1 MMHSRDRLL
10 VISPHLDDAVLSCG
24 LLLSA
29 NPSAV
34 VCTVFTAPPRE
45 NMSTEWDRKSGF
57 KDAFEA
63 MQARQREDAAALE
76 MLGAQPVH
84 LPFCDAQYEQTPLL
98 DELAEALRDTVQVHR
113 PDKVIVPLGLFHSDH
128 TLVSDACLQLVTQM
142 RDTEFHA
149 YEDVPYRQMDQAVPQ
164 RIEELTKR
172 GYLLSPAK
180 DLPATVSQSVSHEQ
194 MKREAISAYTSQLR
208 AFGPG
213 AETTLYS
220 TEKYWQLT
228 KRQAE
233 TQAA

>member
-1 MMHSRDRLL
+1 MMQSRARLL

-29 NPSAV
+29 NPSAI

-45 NMSTEWDRKSGF
+45 NMSTEWDGKSGF

-63 MQARQREDAAALE
+63 MQARKREDAAALE
-76 MLGAQPVH
+76 MLGAEPLH
-84 LPFCDAQYEQTPLL
+84 LPFCDAQYGQTPLL
-98 DELAEALRDTVQVHR
+98 DELAEALRHTVRAHR

-128 TLVSDACLQLVTQM
+128 TLVSNACLQLVAQM
-142 RDTEFHA
+142 RDTAFHA
-149 YEDVPYRQMDQAVPQ
+149 YEDVPYRRMDQTVPQ

-172 GYLLSPAK
+172 GYLLSPVT

-194 MKREAISAYTSQLR
+194 MKREAIAAYTSQLQ

-228 KRQAE
+228 RRQAG
-233 TQAA
+233 TQAG